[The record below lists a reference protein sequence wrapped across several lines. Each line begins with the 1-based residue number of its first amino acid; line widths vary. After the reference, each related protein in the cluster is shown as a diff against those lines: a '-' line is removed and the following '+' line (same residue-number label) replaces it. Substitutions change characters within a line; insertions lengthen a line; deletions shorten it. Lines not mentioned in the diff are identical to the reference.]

1 MGAPPR
7 EGGVAGAAEMA
18 VLGGETASLLDA
30 PGELADRNP
39 HSRAFETGGGAG
51 RGYTVIE
58 DRNGGGPEGP
68 PDLSLSNF
76 QSYHAQPP
84 ASIPDRHASLP
95 TEQHQGTSSNNN
107 SSSSTKNKKRT
118 RTRFPSLTPALAPA
132 PGTFSANG
140 GTRAAEAVAQA
151 RKTWAPPVLRTKAI
165 ASYGAVPDLEIIPE
179 NIEVSRFQKRQRA
192 GRHSDLGCPSCVIS

>member
-1 MGAPPR
+1 
-7 EGGVAGAAEMA
+7 MA

-39 HSRAFETGGGAG
+39 YSRAFETGGGG
-51 RGYTVIE
+51 GGGYTVIE
-58 DRNGGGPEGP
+58 DRKGGGPEGP
-68 PDLSLSNF
+68 PDVPLSNF

-95 TEQHQGTSSNNN
+95 PERHQGTSSN
-107 SSSSTKNKKRT
+107 SSSNKNKKT
-118 RTRFPSLTPALAPA
+118 KTRFPSLTPALTPA

-140 GTRAAEAVAQA
+140 DTRAAEAVAHA
-151 RKTWAPPVLRTKAI
+151 RKTWAPPALRTKAI

-179 NIEVSRFQKRQRA
+179 NIQVSRFQKRPQA
-192 GRHSDLGCPSCVIS
+192 GRYPDLGCPSCVIS